1 MLLVRTIALL
11 NRNPELADLILVSQ
25 LNLMQIDA
33 VMLVL
38 KTYGLDMAADLAA
51 KLARAK
57 RDPASV
63 AIEQGWP
70 VDFQWLLLPKG
81 QWPNGLPAHPDV
93 LL

>member
-1 MLLVRTIALL
+1 
-11 NRNPELADLILVSQ
+11 
-25 LNLMQIDA
+25 
-33 VMLVL
+33 
-38 KTYGLDMAADLAA
+38 MATDLAV

-57 RDPASV
+57 LDPASF

-81 QWPNGLPAHPDV
+81 KWPNGLPAHPDV

>member
-1 MLLVRTIALL
+1 MLLIRTIALL
-11 NRNPELADLILVSQ
+11 NLYPELADLILVSQ
-25 LNLMQIDA
+25 LTLMQIDA

-38 KTYGLDMAADLAA
+38 KTYGQDMAADLVV

-57 RDPASV
+57 LDPASI

-70 VDFQWLLLPKG
+70 VDFQWLLLPKK

>member
-1 MLLVRTIALL
+1 MLLIRTIALL
-11 NRNPELADLILVSQ
+11 NRNPELADQNEVSQ

-38 KTYGLDMAADLAA
+38 KTYGLDMAADLAV

-57 RDPASV
+57 LDPASV

-70 VDFQWLLLPKG
+70 VDFQWLLLPKV
-81 QWPNGLPAHPDV
+81 QWPNGLPAHSDV

>member
-1 MLLVRTIALL
+1 MLLIRTIALL
-11 NRNPELADLILVSQ
+11 KRHPELADLILASQ
-25 LNLMQIDA
+25 LNPMQIDA

-38 KTYGLDMAADLAA
+38 KTYGLNMAADLVV
-51 KLARAK
+51 KLARA
-57 RDPASV
+57 RLDPASI

-81 QWPNGLPAHPDV
+81 KWPNGLPAHPDV